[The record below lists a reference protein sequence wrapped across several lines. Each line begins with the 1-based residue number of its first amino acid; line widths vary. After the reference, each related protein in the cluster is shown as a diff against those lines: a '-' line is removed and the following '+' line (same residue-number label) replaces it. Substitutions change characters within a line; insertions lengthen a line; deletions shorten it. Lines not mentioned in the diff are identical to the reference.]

1 MSPLVIWL
9 DLDTYTKIFKNCYID
24 IIAVPMWN
32 TTLLMTSSRRLKN
45 VRTPAWWGPWGN
57 MAQMH
62 VFDPFEMKGFRQQ
75 RRYRSLQVSN
85 KIIQKL
91 LGLLEFW
98 IGSWVLNSN
107 LSGWCTR
114 LYATCETLGST
125 IISAMKTHPHK
136 HKSSILI
143 HWATDNLPPS
153 TLLSQRLFFP
163 PLLLSALLLSP
174 LHKVLDIFS
183 QSDGLYDGPHLSGH
197 FGPDQLVEGQL
208 RVPVAPNGSAV
219 RLFKVLPACVRPG
232 EAGNL
237 HQWVKRHYRK

>member
-1 MSPLVIWL
+1 
-9 DLDTYTKIFKNCYID
+9 
-24 IIAVPMWN
+24 MWN
-32 TTLLMTSSRRLKN
+32 TTLLMPSSRRLKN
-45 VRTPAWWGPWGN
+45 VRTPACWGSWGN

-136 HKSSILI
+136 HKSSISWYTEHELQTI
-143 HWATDNLPPS
+143 YHCLHYWYYHRDCFFLPFCC
-153 TLLSQRLFFP
+153 LLFFSVLFIKSWTSSVSLMGSMMVP
-163 PLLLSALLLSP
+163 ILVVTLGLTSWWKVNSEFQWRPMGVQWDFSKCSLL
-174 LHKVLDIFS
+174 V
-183 QSDGLYDGPHLSGH
+183 
-197 FGPDQLVEGQL
+197 
-208 RVPVAPNGSAV
+208 
-219 RLFKVLPACVRPG
+219 
-232 EAGNL
+232 
-237 HQWVKRHYRK
+237 